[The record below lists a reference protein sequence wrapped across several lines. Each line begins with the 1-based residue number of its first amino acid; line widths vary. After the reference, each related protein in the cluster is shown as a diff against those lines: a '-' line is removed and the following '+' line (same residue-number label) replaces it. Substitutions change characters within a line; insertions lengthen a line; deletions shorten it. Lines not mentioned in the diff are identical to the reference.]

1 MFEAPGGVM
10 RRYALAIITV
20 TTATIC
26 AAQSKKIAEYPLRVH
41 IFRRSETTFYRMRVA
56 EESKGQGRANLFE
69 NGQARGLDFQFN
81 CASPLQTSSGY
92 ETFAAKWKKPNQ
104 ELEVLMPEFGKADK
118 YDKCKFQVQM
128 KDFAYV
134 QHNGLL
140 GVEPT
145 DRFKEWM
152 VKHDYDPEH
161 GKNTPTLNAPA
172 AQPASAPQS
181 TPPQ

>member
-1 MFEAPGGVM
+1 M

-20 TTATIC
+20 ATATIC
-26 AAQSKKIAEYPLRVH
+26 PAQSKKLADYPLRVH
-41 IFRRSETTFYRMRVA
+41 IFRRNETTFYHMRTTEA
-56 EESKGQGRANLFE
+56 AKGEGRANLFE
-69 NGQARGLDFQFN
+69 NSQARGMDFQFN
-81 CASPLQTSSGY
+81 CANRLETSSGY
-92 ETFAAKWKKPNQ
+92 ETFPAKWKKPNQ
-104 ELEVLMPEFGKADK
+104 ELEVLMPEYGKTDK

-140 GVEPT
+140 AVEPT

-161 GKNTPTLNAPA
+161 GKNAPTLNSPSGQSAT
-172 AQPASAPQS
+172 APQS
-181 TPPQ
+181 TPSQ